1 MALWIV
7 PHYTTFKP
15 MNFLA
20 HIHLSGNDKDL
31 RFGNFI
37 ADAVRGK
44 AYQEFPLSIQRG
56 ILLHRKIDHYTDNH
70 PTFRQH
76 CRLLYA
82 DHGHYARVIMDVLYD
97 HLLAKHWANF
107 HPQHL
112 EDFAETFFTEI
123 EAQQELLP
131 EKMHGLFQT
140 MKKQNWLVQYKTIEG
155 LTHILYHMSKRTAF
169 PSNFTTAVDILDD
182 HSTDLLTEFTSFYTD
197 LQVATQ
203 IELETLNQID

>member
-1 MALWIV
+1 
-7 PHYTTFKP
+7 

-20 HIHLSGNDKDL
+20 HIHLSGDDKDL
-31 RFGNFI
+31 RLGNFI

-70 PTFRQH
+70 PTFRHH

>member
-1 MALWIV
+1 
-7 PHYTTFKP
+7 

-44 AYQEFPLSIQRG
+44 AYQEFSLSIQRG

>member
-1 MALWIV
+1 
-7 PHYTTFKP
+7 

-20 HIHLSGNDKDL
+20 HIHLSGDDKDL
-31 RFGNFI
+31 RLGNFI

-97 HLLAKHWANF
+97 HLLAKHWEDF
-107 HPQHL
+107 HPQYL
-112 EDFAETFFTEI
+112 EDFAQTFFTEI
-123 EAQQELLP
+123 EAQYELLP
-131 EKMHGLFQT
+131 TKMQGMFQT
-140 MKKQNWLVQYKTIEG
+140 MKKQNWLVQYKTVEG

-169 PSNFTTAVDILDD
+169 PSNFTTAVEILTDNPA
-182 HSTDLLTEFTSFYTD
+182 DLLTEFTSFYTD
-197 LQVATQ
+197 LQTATQ
-203 IELETLNQID
+203 IELETLKLID

>member
-1 MALWIV
+1 
-7 PHYTTFKP
+7 

-44 AYQEFPLSIQRG
+44 AYQEFPLSIQKG

-82 DHGHYARVIMDVLYD
+82 DHGHYARVILDVLYD

-123 EAQQELLP
+123 KAQQELLP

-155 LTHILYHMSKRTAF
+155 LKHILYHMSKRTAF
-169 PSNFTTAVDILDD
+169 PSNFTIAVDILADN
-182 HSTDLLTEFTSFYTD
+182 STALLTEFTSFYND

>member
-1 MALWIV
+1 
-7 PHYTTFKP
+7 

-20 HIHLSGNDKDL
+20 HIHLSGDDKDL
-31 RFGNFI
+31 RLGNFI

-97 HLLAKHWANF
+97 HLLAKHWGDF
-107 HPQHL
+107 HPQYL
-112 EDFAETFFTEI
+112 EDFAQTFFTEI
-123 EAQQELLP
+123 EAKYELLP
-131 EKMHGLFQT
+131 TKMQGMFQT
-140 MKKQNWLVQYKTIEG
+140 MKKQNWLVQYKTVEG

-169 PSNFTTAVDILDD
+169 PSNFTTAVEILTDNPA
-182 HSTDLLTEFTSFYTD
+182 DLLTEFTSFYTD
-197 LQVATQ
+197 LQTATQ
-203 IELETLNQID
+203 IELETLKLID

>member
-44 AYQEFPLSIQRG
+44 AYQEFPPSIQKG

-182 HSTDLLTEFTSFYTD
+182 HSTALLTEFTSFYTD

-203 IELETLNQID
+203 IELETLKQID